1 MKNRRG
7 EYLYFCSAEQDSLYA
22 LTLFR
27 EKEKQGTLNVQE
39 TGLLL
44 CMEQRAEDSWIY
56 LMPAAVYAAA
66 NQKGARSWM
75 NRQKQEKIDLWNEK
89 GIAWMRRYPVF
100 LEQFGWKQRRYAILA
115 AGIFEQLEEES
126 MDEFEKGKN
135 QVCHF
140 LQGSWGFLWKRM
152 QQCDRLSVQEWK
164 EMKAPWKDS
173 VRMDCA
179 MSGILL
185 LMAQLLKKEL
195 EERDRL
201 CVGFM
206 KLQQFTQESLR
217 TNGIAAKQSA
227 KVSGAEPVDA
237 CGTEIR
243 SVGVDTNP
251 TALVE
256 SEKMGWLFQKFRNP
270 ERPAYIHEK
279 GRISSEWLE
288 QLHQIMELAGL
299 PAGTFEAVSLS
310 VQEVNGLVNLM
321 GEKLTARQ
329 YMTFLMLYSVSRELA
344 QAGRTAAALQFI
356 QTSRLRGAPPAAMG
370 TGMTAAALMSGGA
383 GAMVAERSRYGV
395 RKMSDADG
403 NLVSA
408 EQPALYTQSV
418 PQASQNSY

>member
-7 EYLYFCSAEQDSLYA
+7 KYLYFCSAEQDSLYA

-66 NQKGARSWM
+66 NQKGARSWL
-75 NRQKQEKIDLWNEK
+75 NRHKQEKIDLWNEK

-227 KVSGAEPVDA
+227 KASGVEPVDA

-256 SEKMGWLFQKFRNP
+256 TEKMGWQ
-270 ERPAYIHEK
+270 I
-279 GRISSEWLE
+279 GRA
-288 QLHQIMELAGL
+288 H
-299 PAGTFEAVSLS
+299 V
-310 VQEVNGLVNLM
+310 
-321 GEKLTARQ
+321 
-329 YMTFLMLYSVSRELA
+329 
-344 QAGRTAAALQFI
+344 
-356 QTSRLRGAPPAAMG
+356 
-370 TGMTAAALMSGGA
+370 
-383 GAMVAERSRYGV
+383 
-395 RKMSDADG
+395 
-403 NLVSA
+403 
-408 EQPALYTQSV
+408 
-418 PQASQNSY
+418 

>member
-237 CGTEIR
+237 RGTEIR
-243 SVGVDTNP
+243 SVGVGTNP

-288 QLHQIMELAGL
+288 QLHH
-299 PAGTFEAVSLS
+299 
-310 VQEVNGLVNLM
+310 
-321 GEKLTARQ
+321 
-329 YMTFLMLYSVSRELA
+329 MTFLMLYSVSRELA

-356 QTSRLRGAPPAAMG
+356 QTSRLRGASPAAMG

-383 GAMVAERSRYGV
+383 GAMVAERSRYGI

-408 EQPALYTQSV
+408 ELLALYTQSV

>member
-1 MKNRRG
+1 M
-7 EYLYFCSAEQDSLYA
+7 
-22 LTLFR
+22 
-27 EKEKQGTLNVQE
+27 
-39 TGLLL
+39 LL

-56 LMPAAVYAAA
+56 LMPAVVYAAA

-100 LEQFGWKQRRYAILA
+100 WSSLDGNNGATRFWQR
-115 AGIFEQLEEES
+115 
-126 MDEFEKGKN
+126 EF
-135 QVCHF
+135 
-140 LQGSWGFLWKRM
+140 LSSWKRNPWTS
-152 QQCDRLSVQEWK
+152 LKK
-164 EMKAPWKDS
+164 EKIRFAIFTGKLGIS
-173 VRMDCA
+173 LEAYAAVRQAECA
-179 MSGILL
+179 GMERNESAVEGFCADGLRDVRHPFIDGT
-185 LMAQLLKKEL
+185 ASEKEL

-243 SVGVDTNP
+243 SVGVGTNP

-344 QAGRTAAALQFI
+344 QAGRMAAALQFI

>member
-7 EYLYFCSAEQDSLYA
+7 KYLYFCSAEQDSLYA

-152 QQCDRLSVQEWK
+152 QQCAGMERNESAVEGFCADGLR
-164 EMKAPWKDS
+164 D
-173 VRMDCA
+173 VRHSFID
-179 MSGILL
+179 
-185 LMAQLLKKEL
+185 
-195 EERDRL
+195 
-201 CVGFM
+201 
-206 KLQQFTQESLR
+206 
-217 TNGIAAKQSA
+217 
-227 KVSGAEPVDA
+227 
-237 CGTEIR
+237 GT
-243 SVGVDTNP
+243 
-251 TALVE
+251 A
-256 SEKMGWLFQKFRNP
+256 SEKRTGRA
-270 ERPAYIHEK
+270 RPALRGIYE
-279 GRISSEWLE
+279 
-288 QLHQIMELAGL
+288 
-299 PAGTFEAVSLS
+299 
-310 VQEVNGLVNLM
+310 
-321 GEKLTARQ
+321 
-329 YMTFLMLYSVSRELA
+329 
-344 QAGRTAAALQFI
+344 AAAVH
-356 QTSRLRGAPPAAMG
+356 TGEPANKWYRCEAICKG
-370 TGMTAAALMSGGA
+370 IGS
-383 GAMVAERSRYGV
+383 
-395 RKMSDADG
+395 
-403 NLVSA
+403 
-408 EQPALYTQSV
+408 
-418 PQASQNSY
+418 

>member
-1 MKNRRG
+1 MEG
-7 EYLYFCSAEQDSLYA
+7 FCADGLRDVRHP
-22 LTLFR
+22 FID
-27 EKEKQGTLNVQE
+27 GTASE
-39 TGLLL
+39 
-44 CMEQRAEDSWIY
+44 
-56 LMPAAVYAAA
+56 
-66 NQKGARSWM
+66 
-75 NRQKQEKIDLWNEK
+75 
-89 GIAWMRRYPVF
+89 
-100 LEQFGWKQRRYAILA
+100 
-115 AGIFEQLEEES
+115 
-126 MDEFEKGKN
+126 
-135 QVCHF
+135 
-140 LQGSWGFLWKRM
+140 
-152 QQCDRLSVQEWK
+152 
-164 EMKAPWKDS
+164 
-173 VRMDCA
+173 
-179 MSGILL
+179 
-185 LMAQLLKKEL
+185 KEL

-243 SVGVDTNP
+243 SVGVGTNP

-356 QTSRLRGAPPAAMG
+356 QTSRLRSIASCDGDRDD
-370 TGMTAAALMSGGA
+370 SGGTDVRRA
-383 GAMVAERSRYGV
+383 GAMVAGEAGTGK
-395 RKMSDADG
+395 KMSDADG

-408 EQPALYTQSV
+408 EQLALYTQSV
-418 PQASQNSY
+418 PQASQSSY

>member
-27 EKEKQGTLNVQE
+27 KKEKQGTLNVQE

-152 QQCDRLSVQEWK
+152 QQCDRLSVQ
-164 EMKAPWKDS
+164 D
-173 VRMDCA
+173 
-179 MSGILL
+179 G
-185 LMAQLLKKEL
+185 KK
-195 EERDRL
+195 
-201 CVGFM
+201 
-206 KLQQFTQESLR
+206 
-217 TNGIAAKQSA
+217 
-227 KVSGAEPVDA
+227 
-237 CGTEIR
+237 
-243 SVGVDTNP
+243 
-251 TALVE
+251 
-256 SEKMGWLFQKFRNP
+256 
-270 ERPAYIHEK
+270 
-279 GRISSEWLE
+279 
-288 QLHQIMELAGL
+288 
-299 PAGTFEAVSLS
+299 
-310 VQEVNGLVNLM
+310 
-321 GEKLTARQ
+321 
-329 YMTFLMLYSVSRELA
+329 
-344 QAGRTAAALQFI
+344 
-356 QTSRLRGAPPAAMG
+356 
-370 TGMTAAALMSGGA
+370 
-383 GAMVAERSRYGV
+383 
-395 RKMSDADG
+395 
-403 NLVSA
+403 
-408 EQPALYTQSV
+408 
-418 PQASQNSY
+418 

>member
-237 CGTEIR
+237 RGTEIR
-243 SVGVDTNP
+243 SVGVGTNP

-270 ERPAYIHEK
+270 ERPFSWI
-279 GRISSEWLE
+279 
-288 QLHQIMELAGL
+288 
-299 PAGTFEAVSLS
+299 
-310 VQEVNGLVNLM
+310 
-321 GEKLTARQ
+321 
-329 YMTFLMLYSVSRELA
+329 
-344 QAGRTAAALQFI
+344 
-356 QTSRLRGAPPAAMG
+356 
-370 TGMTAAALMSGGA
+370 
-383 GAMVAERSRYGV
+383 
-395 RKMSDADG
+395 
-403 NLVSA
+403 
-408 EQPALYTQSV
+408 
-418 PQASQNSY
+418 

>member
-22 LTLFR
+22 LTFFR
-27 EKEKQGTLNVQE
+27 KKEKQGTLNVQE

-140 LQGSWGFLWKRM
+140 LQGSWGFLWKRI

-217 TNGIAAKQSA
+217 TN
-227 KVSGAEPVDA
+227 VSLRNNLQRYRELNQWMHAVQKSVLWALVRIPPRLSNPKRWDGCSRNFA
-237 CGTEIR
+237 IR
-243 SVGVDTNP
+243 S
-251 TALVE
+251 ALLI
-256 SEKMGWLFQKFRNP
+256 SMK
-270 ERPAYIHEK
+270 K
-279 GRISSEWLE
+279 G
-288 QLHQIMELAGL
+288 GF
-299 PAGTFEAVSLS
+299 P
-310 VQEVNGLVNLM
+310 VNGWNSCIRLWSWRDF
-321 GEKLTARQ
+321 RQ
-329 YMTFLMLYSVSRELA
+329 EHLKRSAFLR
-344 QAGRTAAALQFI
+344 R
-356 QTSRLRGAPPAAMG
+356 R
-370 TGMTAAALMSGGA
+370 
-383 GAMVAERSRYGV
+383 
-395 RKMSDADG
+395 
-403 NLVSA
+403 
-408 EQPALYTQSV
+408 
-418 PQASQNSY
+418 